1 MTKNNTT
8 LQSLIVT
15 VQSLRG
21 DNGCPWDKRQT
32 PLSLIE
38 HLTSEATE
46 LVRAIENDDPENV
59 CEELGDLLYIIV
71 MIAEINRGL
80 DNFDL
85 TDVLTNINN
94 KLVRRH
100 PHVFAGTF
108 YENEEQL
115 AEQWE
120 SIKAAEKKK
129 NSV

>member
-85 TDVLTNINN
+85 TDVLTKINS
-94 KLVRRH
+94 KLIRRH